1 MSKHEL
7 KIWPEYFQAVWDG
20 SKTFEVRKNDRDYK
34 VGDMLVLLEW
44 DPNKDEWTGSG
55 ICKRVTYILDAPE
68 YLKEGY
74 VVMGLAEWSSINLPE
89 EGTTE

>member
-1 MSKHEL
+1 MNKHEL
-7 KIWPEYFQAVWDG
+7 KILPEYFQAVWDG

-44 DPNKDEWTGSG
+44 DPDKNEWTGSG

-68 YLKEGY
+68 FVKEGY
-74 VVMGLAEWSSINLPE
+74 VVMSLATWKSINLPRE
-89 EGTTE
+89 EET